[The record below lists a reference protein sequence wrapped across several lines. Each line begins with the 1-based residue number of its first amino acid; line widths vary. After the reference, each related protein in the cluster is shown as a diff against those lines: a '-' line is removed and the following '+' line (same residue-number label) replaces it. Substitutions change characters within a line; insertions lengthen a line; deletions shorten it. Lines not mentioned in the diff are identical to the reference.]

1 MFNEYVWQMYL
12 DAGGSNVVKMFETNL
27 SGDGYSESYADN
39 IRKLQQEYCPSDF
52 VLDYTEKNL
61 LELFSVID
69 EGFGLLDEGE
79 YTIISGLEA
88 LYNGISGTE
97 KLSAKQVFDSFS
109 GAVAYYTTF
118 LAMEL
123 PDLFVPYYFT
133 WNFNV
138 FEKIAQ
144 EFEILLH
151 PIPLKKEYEDRFYY
165 YGAICLSL
173 YEFRKKH
180 GMTPYELCAFLY
192 DFAPKYIGG
201 IDSYII
207 KDLPDPRSAFFIG
220 GSKDDAF
227 LSKDRSTIT
236 CWQCDPDTRAGDMI
250 VMYLRSP
257 ISAVDSVWRSVSV
270 GFNDPFFYYYRC
282 TYIANPVAI
291 KQISQKQLQKD
302 AVFKNVPIVRKNMQG
317 INGVEL
323 KPSEYNHLM
332 DLAKADVPRLTFEV
346 IDGDQDF
353 TTEKDVE
360 NKLIKPLLEKLGY
373 SDEEYTQQLRIRV
386 GNRNF
391 KLIPDF
397 VLSPVLSQGHHSA
410 FAIIEAKL
418 HIPNSK
424 SMEDVKIQ
432 ARSYAVQLKTK
443 YSIIAS
449 KDKLWISAAEDDYT
463 KDIFVATW
471 SELKN
476 ADTFSLLYKLIGRK
490 NR

>member
-1 MFNEYVWQMYL
+1 
-12 DAGGSNVVKMFETNL
+12 
-27 SGDGYSESYADN
+27 
-39 IRKLQQEYCPSDF
+39 
-52 VLDYTEKNL
+52 
-61 LELFSVID
+61 
-69 EGFGLLDEGE
+69 
-79 YTIISGLEA
+79 
-88 LYNGISGTE
+88 
-97 KLSAKQVFDSFS
+97 
-109 GAVAYYTTF
+109 
-118 LAMEL
+118 
-123 PDLFVPYYFT
+123 
-133 WNFNV
+133 
-138 FEKIAQ
+138 
-144 EFEILLH
+144 
-151 PIPLKKEYEDRFYY
+151 
-165 YGAICLSL
+165 
-173 YEFRKKH
+173 
-180 GMTPYELCAFLY
+180 
-192 DFAPKYIGG
+192 
-201 IDSYII
+201 
-207 KDLPDPRSAFFIG
+207 
-220 GSKDDAF
+220 
-227 LSKDRSTIT
+227 
-236 CWQCDPDTRAGDMI
+236 MI

-302 AVFKNVPIVRKNMQG
+302 AVFKNVSIVRKNMQG

-332 DLAKADVPRLTFEV
+332 DLAKADIPRLTFEI
-346 IDGDQDF
+346 IDGDQEF

-373 SDEEYTQQLRIRV
+373 SDEDYTQQLRIRV